1 MAKELRPLRVKVR
14 EKGGKITT
22 AGRRALSRSQFALPD
37 GNRPGVAGRYPINTI
52 ARARNALARAAQNE
66 TPAVQAKIR
75 RAVYAKYPELK
86 LELKQGGSNASGQ

>member
-1 MAKELRPLRVKVR
+1 MAGQPRPLRVRVK

-37 GNRPGVAGRYPINTI
+37 GNRPGIAGRYPMDTV

-66 TPAVQAKIR
+66 APAVQAQIR
-75 RAVYAKYPELK
+75 RAVYRKYPELK
-86 LELKQGGSNASGQ
+86 ARAKARGK

>member
-1 MAKELRPLRVKVR
+1 MARRLRPLRVKAR

-37 GNRPGVAGRYPINTI
+37 GNRSGIAGRYPMDTI

-75 RAVYAKYPELK
+75 RAIYRKYPELK
-86 LELKQGGSNASGQ
+86 ARAKARGR

>member
-1 MAKELRPLRVKVR
+1 MAKGLRPLRVKVR

-86 LELKQGGSNASGQ
+86 ARAKARGK